1 MSQKNYTEVLIDGT
15 IYTLGGV
22 EGESYLQKVAVYLN
36 DKIGKVRQQKG
47 FSKQSAEYQALMIEL
62 NIADDYFKEQERAD
76 LLAEQKAA
84 MEKDAY
90 SLKHELITT
99 QMKLENDQAELVRLK
114 QDGKAGKTASGA
126 DSEKLRQALE
136 AVKAEAEEAK
146 QELNEAKAEA
156 EEAKQ
161 ELNEAKAETEEA
173 RRELNAAKAEA
184 EEAKQELNAVKAE
197 AAEAKQALNV
207 VKAEAAAAKKVR
219 DVANAEAE
227 EARQAWEAAEED
239 AQEAR
244 DALAQEQEHAQRI
257 KQELDIVKRE
267 LEQLKAIQAAAA
279 AVAGR
284 QPRR

>member
-136 AVKAEAEEAK
+136 A
-146 QELNEAKAEA
+146 
-156 EEAKQ
+156 
-161 ELNEAKAETEEA
+161 
-173 RRELNAAKAEA
+173 AKAEA
-184 EEAKQELNAVKAE
+184 EEAKQELNAAKAEAEEAKRELNAVKAE
-197 AAEAKQALNV
+197 AEEAKQALNV

-244 DALAQEQEHAQRI
+244 DALTQEQENAQRI

>member
-15 IYTLGGV
+15 IYTLGGA
-22 EGESYLQKVAVYLN
+22 EGETYLQKVAVYLN

-136 AVKAEAEEAK
+136 A
-146 QELNEAKAEA
+146 
-156 EEAKQ
+156 
-161 ELNEAKAETEEA
+161 
-173 RRELNAAKAEA
+173 AKAEA
-184 EEAKQELNAVKAE
+184 EEAKQELNAAKAEAEEAKRELNAVKAE
-197 AAEAKQALNV
+197 AEEAKQALNV

-244 DALAQEQEHAQRI
+244 DALTQEQENAQRI

>member
-136 AVKAEAEEAK
+136 A
-146 QELNEAKAEA
+146 AKAEA

-161 ELNEAKAETEEA
+161 ELNAAKAEAEEA
-173 RRELNAAKAEA
+173 KRELNAAKAEA
-184 EEAKQELNAVKAE
+184 EEAKRELNAVKAE
-197 AAEAKQALNV
+197 AEEAKQALNV

-244 DALAQEQEHAQRI
+244 DALTQEQENAQRI